1 MRKRIIFA
9 ERIRAIKMKNITYMR
24 FKLQK
29 TEINGTKIQLMEEGE
44 MNTYRILRV

>member
-1 MRKRIIFA
+1 
-9 ERIRAIKMKNITYMR
+9 MKNITYMR

-44 MNTYRILRV
+44 MNTYRILRVQENETTIEESF